1 MTLPPPRETCPC
13 TPVPY
18 TASFRSPYALCAYV
32 IWGFVPLCFKLLDSV
47 PPVEVLAQRILW
59 SLPLCFVIMV
69 FRRQIG
75 DYLVALRD
83 PRTLRIL
90 FASALLIALNWLV
103 YIYAIVSNHVL
114 AASLGY
120 YLNPLINVILGM
132 VFLGERLSRLQ
143 LQI

>member
-1 MTLPPPRETCPC
+1 
-13 TPVPY
+13 
-18 TASFRSPYALCAYV
+18 
-32 IWGFVPLCFKLLDSV
+32 
-47 PPVEVLAQRILW
+47 
-59 SLPLCFVIMV
+59 MV
-69 FRRQIG
+69 YRRQIG

-120 YLNPLINVILGM
+120 YLNPLINVMLGM

-143 LQI
+143 MLAVAIARSEEHTSELQSLMRISYSVFCLKKK

>member
-1 MTLPPPRETCPC
+1 
-13 TPVPY
+13 
-18 TASFRSPYALCAYV
+18 
-32 IWGFVPLCFKLLDSV
+32 
-47 PPVEVLAQRILW
+47 
-59 SLPLCFVIMV
+59 MV
-69 FRRQIG
+69 CRRQIG

-120 YLNPLINVILGM
+120 YLNPLINVMLGM
-132 VFLGERLSRLQ
+132 VFLGARLSRLQ
-143 LQI
+143 MLAVAIAAVGRSEARRVGNERVSPCRSRWSPYHDKKNQTT